1 MYQKIPNK
9 EKKINEI
16 NEVNGMRKTINYL
29 HCLISEGV
37 LDLRVVPIPLY
48 LSMLRLAEITGI
60 KNQSQEKWNRYTSE
74 LTDLVTQSVEF
85 DLTYGNK
92 GEFQFNNILENS
104 SVLVHIRTYIFG
116 YLVYIIK
123 HSYKSISTTRSRA
136 TSFEP
141 GYGQR

>member
-1 MYQKIPNK
+1 M
-9 EKKINEI
+9 
-16 NEVNGMRKTINYL
+16 

-92 GEFQFNNILENS
+92 GEFQFKY
-104 SVLVHIRTYIFG
+104 T
-116 YLVYIIK
+116 
-123 HSYKSISTTRSRA
+123 
-136 TSFEP
+136 
-141 GYGQR
+141 